1 MNPNGILARILR
13 PVARAVE
20 GAFRPGPYYLPV
32 TGGWLSADVGQH
44 TNWWQLGYLPEGGAR
59 SAIVEACISAYS
71 QTVAICPGDHW
82 KLNNK
87 GGRTRVTTSALARIL
102 RRPNAYQTISDF
114 LLNLT
119 DALYREGNA
128 YALALRND
136 RYEVSELHLMDPR
149 QSLPQLANN
158 GEVFYRLQGNDVI
171 QRQLGGEQLI
181 VPQRDVLHVRMRSE
195 RYRYPHPLVGESP
208 LTAATQDIVAGDAII
223 QQQINFY
230 MNQARPS
237 AVITSDREFTKD
249 QTQELRDRWEE
260 QSKGINQGRTPVLGW
275 GLKVQPWGVV
285 SKDAAIAEVLKLSD
299 QRIALA
305 FRMPLQILGI
315 GGTPF
320 ASAELL
326 MQSWVALGLGFA
338 LNHIEEGFGQLYQ
351 LKGQPEEYA
360 EFDTEALLRSSLKER
375 IDSLVKGVQ
384 GGVYSPN
391 EARAREGLDEVKFG
405 DEPRLQAQVVPL
417 SAAQQIPSAP
427 SSHSMPGV
435 PGESG
440 ATPAKPSQPNSA
452 DAVPAKDQHANVQ
465 RELDNLRKSV
475 ARARRRFTTH

>member
-13 PVARAVE
+13 PVARALE
-20 GAFRPGPYYLPV
+20 GAVRPGPYFLPV

-82 KLNNK
+82 KLNAK
-87 GGRTRVTTSALARIL
+87 GGRTRVTTSALSRIL

-149 QSLPQLANN
+149 QSLPQLASN
-158 GEVFYRLQGNDVI
+158 GEVFYRLSGNDVI
-171 QRQLGGEQLI
+171 QRELGDAQLV
-181 VPQRDVLHVRMRSE
+181 VPQRDVLHVRMRTE
-195 RYRYPHPLVGESP
+195 RYRYPRPLVGESP
-208 LTAATQDIVAGDAII
+208 LVSATQDIVAGDAII
-223 QQQINFY
+223 QQQIQFY

-237 AVITSDREFTKD
+237 AVLSTDQVFDKD
-249 QTQELRDRWEE
+249 QVQFLRDRWDE
-260 QSKGINQGRTPVLGW
+260 QSRGINQGKTPILTA
-275 GLKVQPWGVV
+275 GLKVIPWGVV
-285 SKDAAIAEVLKLSD
+285 SKDAAIAEVLKVSD

-305 FRMPLQILGI
+305 FRIPLQILGI
-315 GGTPF
+315 GGTPY

-326 MQSWVALGLGFA
+326 MQSWIALGLGFA
-338 LNHIEEGFGQLYQ
+338 LNHIEESFGALYQ
-351 LKGQPEEYA
+351 LRGQPEEYV

-375 IDSLVKGVQ
+375 IDSLVRGVQ
-384 GGVYSPN
+384 GGVYAPN
-391 EARAREGLDEVKFG
+391 EARAKEGLDAVKFG
-405 DEPRLQAQVVPL
+405 DEPRVQQQVVPL
-417 SAAQQIPSAP
+417 SAAANIPPAPGPKAPPPQPSA
-427 SSHSMPGV
+427 
-435 PGESG
+435 
-440 ATPAKPSQPNSA
+440 N
-452 DAVPAKDQHANVQ
+452 AVPAKDHHGNGNVQ
-465 RELDNLRKSV
+465 REVDRLRRY
-475 ARARRRFTTH
+475 AGRARRRFTAH

>member
-1 MNPNGILARILR
+1 MNSILARILR
-13 PVARAVE
+13 PVARALE
-20 GAFRPGPYYLPV
+20 GAYRPGPYFLPV

-82 KLNNK
+82 KLNDKN
-87 GGRTRVTTSALARIL
+87 GRTRVTSSALSRIL

-136 RYEVSELHLMDPR
+136 RFEVSELHLMDPR
-149 QSLPQLANN
+149 QSLPELAAN
-158 GEVFYRLQGNDVI
+158 GEVFYRLSGNDVI

-195 RYRYPHPLVGESP
+195 RHRYPRPLVGETP

-223 QQQINFY
+223 QQQIQFY
-230 MNQARPS
+230 GNQARPS
-237 AVITSDREFTKD
+237 AVLTTDAFLDKD
-249 QTQELRDRWEE
+249 QTQALRDRWDE
-260 QSKGINQGRTPVLGW
+260 QSKGINQGKTPILSQ

-285 SKDAAIAEVLKLSD
+285 SKDAAVAEVLKLSD

-305 FRMPLQILGI
+305 FRIPLQILGI
-315 GGTPF
+315 GGTPYS
-320 ASAELL
+320 SAELL
-326 MQSWVALGLGFA
+326 MQSWIALGLGFA
-338 LNHIEEGFGQLYQ
+338 LNQIEESFGMLYQ
-351 LKGQPEEYA
+351 LRGVPEEYV

-375 IDSLVKGVQ
+375 IDALVKGVQ
-384 GGVYSPN
+384 GGVYAPN
-391 EARAREGLDEVKFG
+391 EARAKEGLDAVKFG

-417 SAAQQIPSAP
+417 SAAQQIPSSP
-427 SSHSMPGV
+427 SSSSMTSAPG
-435 PGESG
+435 GHG
-440 ATPAKPSQPNSA
+440 ATPAKPPQPSA
-452 DAVPAKDQHANVQ
+452 DVTPAKDYHGNVQ
-465 RELDNLRKSV
+465 REVTRLRESA
-475 ARARRRFTTH
+475 ARARRRFTATH